1 MSAPAPRCGGIGT
14 FMPGPPHAPCTPRLA
29 QKHTTGH
36 RGAPTMHA
44 LRAQPMLRAQPPRHG
59 GGAFDSDSFQCSQR
73 QRRKAHPATK
83 RVRWVGNTQHACTR
97 CILGLFVPLSVLW
110 LVVRGDAWPVLIS
123 PCNTRAPSA
132 GASPRTSRASRMLR
146 VQSHRRYMRYRA
158 LLVAVMCCSVRL
170 CVMNSGMVASTRWC
184 SLTTLTYIHFKA
196 CFHDDVLR
204 PV

>member
-14 FMPGPPHAPCTPRLA
+14 FMSGPPHAPCTPRLA

-44 LRAQPMLRAQPPRHG
+44 QLPRHG

-83 RVRWVGNTQHACTR
+83 RVRWVRNTQHACTR
-97 CILGLFVPLSVLW
+97 CILGLSVHSSVLW
-110 LVVRGDAWPVLIS
+110 LVVRVDAWPVLIS

-132 GASPRTSRASRMLR
+132 GESPRTPRASRMRR
-146 VQSHRRYMRYRA
+146 VQSHRRYA
-158 LLVAVMCCSVRL
+158 IP
-170 CVMNSGMVASTRWC
+170 CVVCGC
-184 SLTTLTYIHFKA
+184 
-196 CFHDDVLR
+196 DVLFSEAVR
-204 PV
+204 HEQRDGSEHSMVLANYTDIYAVQSPLS